1 MLAKRTSVRLR
12 LHSPVASDTPKGEKA
27 SGTGFRLNF
36 VIIVILE
43 KSILPC
49 QRKTTSLEVIKSS
62 ILRDPDVAQKRHY
75 QHLKLWY
82 MARK

>member
-1 MLAKRTSVRLR
+1 MKF
-12 LHSPVASDTPKGEKA
+12 SPL
-27 SGTGFRLNF
+27 TGFRLKF

-43 KSILPC
+43 NIDITM
-49 QRKTTSLEVIKSS
+49 TTSPEIIKTS

-82 MARK
+82 MARKI